1 MSLVI
6 DAEAG
11 TFTKDETTLDIEESV
26 LVIPSGNTAQ
36 RPQSPILGMI
46 RFNTETANVE
56 GYMGT
61 EWVNIEA

>member
-11 TFTKDETTLDIEESV
+11 TFTKDETTLDIEESG